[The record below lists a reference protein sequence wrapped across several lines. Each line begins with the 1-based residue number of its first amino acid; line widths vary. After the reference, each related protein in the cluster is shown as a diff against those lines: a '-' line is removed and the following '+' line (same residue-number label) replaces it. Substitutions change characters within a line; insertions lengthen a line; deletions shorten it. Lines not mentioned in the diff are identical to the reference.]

1 MEVSSLNNS
10 IPSAS
15 LNTSSSN
22 NNNNTSVESKPVA
35 QSEGV
40 RTQNVTPQ
48 AQAVIN
54 EYTKY
59 NNDNAGNSVRSH
71 VQDMKSE
78 EVEKQMRDIVDKIN
92 SRLTTNTEVNFS
104 FHAKSNRLNIKIVDK
119 ETKEVVKEWPS
130 EKSLDLLA
138 KLIDKEAVVLDKKL

>member
-10 IPSAS
+10 SPTAS
-15 LNTSSSN
+15 LNLNVSTETKPIQRS
-22 NNNNTSVESKPVA
+22 ESPKV
-35 QSEGV
+35 Q
-40 RTQNVTPQ
+40 QVTPQ
-48 AQAVIN
+48 VQTAIN
-54 EYTKY
+54 EYAKFNSETSG
-59 NNDNAGNSVRSH
+59 NNIRTH
-71 VQDMKSE
+71 VQDIKDE
-78 EVEKQMRDIVDKIN
+78 EVEKQMREIVDSIN

-119 ETKEVVKEWPS
+119 KTKEVVKEWPS